1 MKQPVPLCVD
11 LDGTLLRTDSLW
23 ETVLQILKLKPLS
36 LFPLIMT
43 FFRSGRSGFKAA
55 AVDLLVIDPAG
66 LPYHTEILELVDLA
80 RRETRPVLL
89 VTGANQRLAVAVA
102 DHLGIFDGVIG
113 SEPGSNNTGHDKA
126 AELIRRYGDRCFDY
140 AGNSHADLKVWAH
153 SHAAIVVGNR
163 KLAGKAAEHCPIT
176 ARFDTGTVSQTK
188 AFLKAIRPHQ
198 WVKNIILFLPL
209 VASHRL
215 FEIQVILDACLA
227 FIAFSLCA
235 SGLYVMNDLLDLPSD
250 RKHPSKCNRTFAAGN
265 LPLSWGVALCPTLLI
280 LSLLVSMALPIRFF
294 LILMTYVALTTSYSF
309 HFKKRVLVDVF
320 FLAGLYTIRLI
331 AGHEATGIAYSH
343 WLTGF
348 SIFFFLS
355 LALIKRGSELVHLR
369 DSGELKTEGRGYT
382 SNDVNT
388 ICTLGMVAGG
398 LSVLYLA
405 MYINSPDVNKLYH
418 RPDLLFGLCPLM
430 FYWIARMW
438 LLVDRGWM
446 HHDPVVFAIRDKIS
460 YYVVLTGVLIT
471 VLAITD
477 YF

>member
-1 MKQPVPLCVD
+1 
-11 LDGTLLRTDSLW
+11 
-23 ETVLQILKLKPLS
+23 
-36 LFPLIMT
+36 
-43 FFRSGRSGFKAA
+43 
-55 AVDLLVIDPAG
+55 
-66 LPYHTEILELVDLA
+66 
-80 RRETRPVLL
+80 
-89 VTGANQRLAVAVA
+89 
-102 DHLGIFDGVIG
+102 
-113 SEPGSNNTGHDKA
+113 
-126 AELIRRYGDRCFDY
+126 
-140 AGNSHADLKVWAH
+140 
-153 SHAAIVVGNR
+153 
-163 KLAGKAAEHCPIT
+163 
-176 ARFDTGTVSQTK
+176 
-188 AFLKAIRPHQ
+188 
-198 WVKNIILFLPL
+198 
-209 VASHRL
+209 
-215 FEIQVILDACLA
+215 
-227 FIAFSLCA
+227 
-235 SGLYVMNDLLDLPSD
+235 
-250 RKHPSKCNRTFAAGN
+250 
-265 LPLSWGVALCPTLLI
+265 
-280 LSLLVSMALPIRFF
+280 
-294 LILMTYVALTTSYSF
+294 
-309 HFKKRVLVDVF
+309 
-320 FLAGLYTIRLI
+320 AGLYTIRLI

-460 YYVVLTGVLIT
+460 YYVLLTGVLIT